1 MSISPILENQA
12 DEKTKKIYQE
22 IKKVFKTNHL
32 PIFFTFLAPFPEY
45 FSFLTNQIIPNLN
58 DQNFLSLVGEMGEK
72 ISELINQLSKSQ
84 EIKNWLN
91 RFQNT
96 PSFYH
101 FQTDLYDV
109 FLINLKIAMIFIA
122 IRESIKGWAIG
133 AKKLK
138 DKFETKEED
147 TQKRES
153 FDQLIFDQEYLKV
166 NEIKQITLAQK
177 NLTLKNNGLEK
188 NLLPEYLT
196 LCRNHFFLLTKQDE
210 FWVVRLGIEK
220 IILQSLEFFPKLI
233 SSSFNQVIS
242 LTKKYPNF
250 DELIYLLF
258 EKFPTLS
265 VQRLMFS
272 GFLRVKR
279 LLNN

>member
-12 DEKTKKIYQE
+12 DEKIKKIYQE

-72 ISELINQLSKSQ
+72 IFELINQLPKSQ
-84 EIKNWLN
+84 EVNDWIN
-91 RFQNT
+91 RYQNT

-101 FQTDLYDV
+101 FQADLDNV

-138 DKFETKEED
+138 DKFEIKGEDNQKKE
-147 TQKRES
+147 T
-153 FDQLIFDQEYLKV
+153 FDQLIFDQEYLKEKV
-166 NEIKQITLAQK
+166 NKINQITLSQK
-177 NLTLKNNGLEK
+177 SLALKNNSLEK

-196 LCRNHFFLLTKQDE
+196 ICRNHFFLLTKKDE

-272 GFLRVKR
+272 GFLRVK
-279 LLNN
+279 

>member
-1 MSISPILENQA
+1 MINPINENQA

-22 IKKVFKTNHL
+22 IKEVFNTNHL

-45 FSFLTNQIIPNLN
+45 FSFLTNQIIPNIN
-58 DQNFLSLVGEMGEK
+58 DQNFLSLVNEMGKK
-72 ISELINQLSKSQ
+72 IFDLINQLPKSQ
-84 EIKNWLN
+84 EVNDWIS
-91 RFQNT
+91 RYQNT

-101 FQTDLYDV
+101 FQADLNNV

-133 AKKLK
+133 AKRLK

-147 TQKRES
+147 NQKKES
-153 FDQLIFDQEYLKV
+153 FNQFIFDQEYLNEKV
-166 NEIKQITLAQK
+166 NQINMITLSQK
-177 NLTLKNNGLEK
+177 SLAVRNSGLEK
-188 NLLPEYLT
+188 NLLPEYLI
-196 LCRNHFFLLTKQDE
+196 LCRNHFFLLTKEDE
-210 FWVVRLGIEK
+210 FWLVRLGIEK

-233 SSSFNQVIS
+233 SSSFNQVIE
-242 LTKKYPNF
+242 LTKKYHNF
-250 DELIYLLF
+250 NELIYLLY

-272 GFLRVKR
+272 GFLRVK
-279 LLNN
+279 

>member
-1 MSISPILENQA
+1 MSISPFLENQA

-45 FSFLTNQIIPNLN
+45 FSFLTSQIIPNLN

-72 ISELINQLSKSQ
+72 ISELINQLPKSQ
-84 EIKNWLN
+84 EIRNWLT
-91 RFQNT
+91 RYQNT

-101 FQTDLYDV
+101 FQTDLGDV

-133 AKKLK
+133 AKRLK
-138 DKFETKEED
+138 DKFETKKED
-147 TQKRES
+147 NQKRES
-153 FDQLIFDQEYLKV
+153 FDQLIFDQEYLKEKV
-166 NEIKQITLAQK
+166 NEINQITLAQK
-177 NLTLKNNGLEK
+177 TLALKNNGLEK

-196 LCRNHFFLLTKQDE
+196 LCRNHFFLLTKKDE
-210 FWVVRLGIEK
+210 YWVVRLGIEK

-233 SSSFNQVIS
+233 SSSFNQVIE

-250 DELIYLLF
+250 DELVYLLI

-272 GFLRVKR
+272 GFLIIK
-279 LLNN
+279 